1 MPTAVI
7 DLAALRHNLA
17 QLRQVL
23 QPGTAVMAMVKA
35 DAYGHGAGPVALALM
50 RCGVTWF
57 GVATPAEA
65 LALRAAGV
73 SGGIL
78 VLMPAYRDAAA
89 LLEQEIALTITDE
102 PSLAA
107 LREQRRPGQRAR
119 VHLEVDTGM
128 GRLGL
133 PPAGAV
139 RLAEQLA
146 RTPDVILEGLF
157 THFACADEADRSFT
171 DGQLAR
177 FQQTL
182 SELERRGIIV
192 PLTHAANSAGML
204 AYPEAHFDL
213 VRPGIALYGY
223 HPSPVTKPLLPGLK
237 PVMTLSAPVVFV
249 KRIKSGQ
256 SISYGA
262 TWRAS
267 SDTTI
272 ATVRL
277 GYADG
282 YPRAL
287 SNRAQVRLHGAFCP
301 VVGRVCMDQLM
312 VEAGALE
319 ANIGDRVTLFGPE
332 GPTAEELAQLAGTIP
347 YELLTRIGG
356 RVERSYVE

>member
-1 MPTAVI
+1 MPTAAI
-7 DLAALRHNLA
+7 DLAALRHNLTR
-17 QLRQVL
+17 LRQVL
-23 QPGTAVMAMVKA
+23 RPGTAVMAMVKA

-50 RCGVTWF
+50 HCGVTWF

-73 SGGIL
+73 SADIL
-78 VLMPAYRDAAA
+78 VLMPVYRDVAA
-89 LLEQEIALTITDE
+89 LLEQEIALTITDDL
-102 PSLAA
+102 SLTA

-133 PPAGAV
+133 PPEGAV

-146 RTPDVILEGLF
+146 RTSEVTLEGLF

-171 DGQLAR
+171 ERQMAR
-177 FQQTL
+177 FQQAL
-182 SELERRGIIV
+182 SELKRRGITV
-192 PLTHAANSAGML
+192 PLTHAANSAGL
-204 AYPEAHFDL
+204 LYPEAHFDL

-223 HPSPVTKPLLPGLK
+223 HPSPVTKPLLPDLK

-249 KRIKSGQ
+249 KRVNAGQ
-256 SISYGA
+256 SVSYGA
-262 TWRAS
+262 EWRAP

-287 SNRAQVRLHGAFCP
+287 GNRAQVRLHGALCP

-312 VEAGALE
+312 VDVGALE
-319 ANIGDRVTLFGPE
+319 VNIGDRVTLFGPE
-332 GPTAEELAQLAGTIP
+332 GPTAEELAQLAGTIS
-347 YELLTRIGG
+347 YELLTRIGE